1 MNAFLESIPVLT
13 LILLSPVFALLVT
26 IFIPKE
32 REDLVRW
39 TSLGFSAFALLLAVL
54 VFVGYDQGR
63 AKFVADFLA
72 EVGWIKDFG
81 VTWGDIEYQFVEKV
95 PWIKQ
100 LGISYFNAVDGINA
114 PLLLL
119 NAIVY
124 FTGVWSMWELKNRVK
139 EYYAFMHLL
148 VLGVFGVFMAQDLFF
163 FFLYYEIAVV
173 PMYPLIAIWG
183 STRKEYAAMKL
194 TLYLM
199 AGSAL
204 IIPGILLLFS
214 YTTPATFDMVLMA
227 QTASFPFW
235 LQKIAFI
242 LLLFGFGT
250 LAGCWPFHTW
260 SPVGHVAAPTAV
272 SMLHAGVLMKLG
284 AYGVLRVGMMLCP
297 EGLAYWASLMA
308 VLATVGI
315 VYGAFVGLAQT
326 DLKYVIGYS
335 SVSHMG
341 IVMLGLSTMTIDG
354 INGAVFQ
361 MFAHGVMTALFFSAV
376 GYIYDHAHTRMIPE
390 LGGFSQIMPTGSAF
404 FIVACLAG
412 IGVPVMA
419 SFWAELL
426 VFISAFK
433 TYPIRG
439 TFAILGL
446 VISALFMLR
455 VVQKTFF
462 GVKKEKFVG
471 LPDMRPFL
479 AAPRALIVGVIVF
492 FGLFPRLMTD
502 LIQTAVGPLVGGW
515 H

>member
-1 MNAFLESIPVLT
+1 MHAILENIPILT
-13 LILLSPVFALLVT
+13 MILLCPVAALLAT
-26 IFIPKE
+26 ICLPQD

-39 TSLGFSAFALLLAVL
+39 VSLGFSGAALLLSLL
-54 VFVGYDQGR
+54 VFVFYDQTQ
-63 AKFVADFLA
+63 AQVVTDFMHR
-72 EVGWIKDFG
+72 VGWLKDWGLFFG
-81 VTWGDIEYQFVEKV
+81 PIDYQFVEKV
-95 PWIKQ
+95 PWVRQ

-163 FFLYYEIAVV
+163 LFLYYEIAVV

-204 IIPGILLLFS
+204 IIPGILLIFS
-214 YTTPATFDMVLMA
+214 YTSPHTFDMVRMA
-227 QTASFPFW
+227 QTGHFPFGV
-235 LQKIAFI
+235 QKVAFV
-242 LLLFGFGT
+242 LFLFGFGT

-297 EGLAYWASLMA
+297 QGLAYWADLMA

-354 INGAVFQ
+354 VNGAVFQ
-361 MFAHGVMTALFFSAV
+361 MFAHGIMTALFFSAV

-404 FIVACLAG
+404 FIMACLAG

-439 TFAILGL
+439 AFAILGL

-462 GVKKEKFVG
+462 GEKKEKFVG
-471 LPDMRPFL
+471 LPDMSPFL